1 MNTVSAQQSLGQFLP
16 KWFWIIIALQVVIVS
31 FFALSTLLNP
41 PPDFN
46 YTTMAYITRNLTA
59 VLAVILAVWL
69 RSREALFVALAARCV
84 TDIVDATTVFT
95 MNAEY
100 LKAAVPM
107 VAALL
112 IAPAVVGMVYL
123 WKQMRAR

>member
-1 MNTVSAQQSLGQFLP
+1 MSTTATKTSPGQFLP
-16 KWFWIIIALQVVIVS
+16 KWFWIIIGLQVVIVS
-31 FFALSTLLNP
+31 FFALSALFNR

-69 RSREALFVALAARCV
+69 RSRIALFTALAARCV

-95 MNAEY
+95 MNATY
-100 LKAAVPM
+100 LKSAVPM
-107 VAALL
+107 VVALL
-112 IAPAVVGMVYL
+112 ILPALVGLVYL
-123 WKQMRAR
+123 WKHMREG